1 MSDTRAR
8 VADALETS
16 HRIDRELGGGGMSQ
30 VFLAEELALGRQV
43 VIKVLP
49 SELAS
54 SVNAER
60 FQREIRTVAALQHPH
75 IVPLITA
82 GGSGDLLWFTMPFVE
97 GESLRSRLANG
108 APLPVAEAVRLW
120 SDMLDALAYAHQRGV
135 IHRDIKPDN
144 VLLSGRHALIA
155 DFGVS
160 KALSTATG
168 NQMMTGTGLAIGT
181 PAYMAPEQ
189 IAADVNADHRVDIYA
204 AGLVMYEMLVGRGPF
219 ADRTP
224 AQQMAAH
231 AMIAPPPLSGQRN
244 DIGAALEQLVM
255 QCLEKD
261 PDKRPASAQAIVAQL
276 QTITTPIAG
285 TLPDG
290 IAGKTTEKRRKRT
303 ALKVAVAVVLVAI
316 AGGSF
321 AVPRFISSRIP
332 SALPDSAK
340 TDILLLP
347 SVHEPGDSLLAR
359 SAMETIKTELVSDAR
374 IFAVDIRDL
383 PGMTRSLELS
393 REQITRDSII
403 SWIPDIGAR
412 IHLTLSIARAGDGYL
427 ISTVMKVSANDST
440 LLNAQD
446 AAASGVEVPRIV
458 ARHAAASKRAA
469 LSVFGKL
476 GRPRP
481 DGRFFQ
487 TTPAAAQ
494 AMRDANQ
501 SYQGGDQKRTLE
513 FLRAVTRADSTF
525 ALGWLSLAD
534 NLNDLSIRT
543 DERLRAVAAAY
554 RHREPLRVVDFRM
567 EIEAR
572 YLRWVGR
579 ESEAI
584 TVLENLERRGAIP
597 GYESGLAS
605 LYLSQGR
612 FEDALR
618 RYGNARDTTYRQ
630 PNGLNVSYIFTLLDL
645 KREDDAR
652 AEYAKLEAGTN
663 TSHPSTRAARFSLW
677 RYNRMADS
685 VAFYAAKELE
695 IARNPA
701 AQNFANVQLSNALP
715 TLGRLREWE
724 EITAKRTQRFSDLD
738 AAPTAVTAQLNR
750 ALQLMI
756 ITGDTARASALID
769 EALTRAPLEKM
780 APMDR
785 PYVAVIQAL
794 GVVGRIAEARRYS
807 AEADREIPA
816 EFRAAFARGLAGAR
830 VELELAGGNA
840 DAAFRET
847 RLSESGLC
855 RECRL
860 VDYARAHDLKGQ
872 ADSALVYYERF
883 LDEKS
888 SRLAFWDATFRA
900 VALRRAGELRESKG
914 DIAGALARYRAF
926 VDLWRNADPA
936 LQPQVRDVEARI
948 TRLQGRIG

>member
-1 MSDTRAR
+1 MTDTRAR
-8 VADALETS
+8 IAAALGTT
-16 HRIDRELGGGGMSQ
+16 HRIERELGGGGMSQ

-54 SVNAER
+54 SVNADR

-75 IVPLITA
+75 VVPLITA

-97 GESLRSRLANG
+97 GESLRSRLAQG
-108 APLPVAEAVRLW
+108 GPLPIGDAVRLW
-120 SDMLDALAYAHQRGV
+120 GDMLDALAYAHQRGV

-144 VLLSGRHALIA
+144 VLLSGRHGLIA

-160 KALSTATG
+160 KALSSATG
-168 NQMMTGTGLAIGT
+168 SQMMTGTGLAIGT

-231 AMIAPPPLSGQRN
+231 ALIAPPPLSGQRT
-244 DIGAALEQLVM
+244 DIGPALEQLVM

-261 PDKRPASAQAIVAQL
+261 PEKRPASAQAIVAQL
-276 QTITTPIAG
+276 QTVTTPMSG
-285 TLPDG
+285 TLPSG
-290 IAGKTTEKRRKRT
+290 IGGAATEGPRKRT
-303 ALKVAVAVVLVAI
+303 ALKVAVAIALVAL
-316 AGGSF
+316 AGSSF
-321 AVPRFISSRIP
+321 AIPRFMSSRMP
-332 SALPDSAK
+332 GAFPDSAK
-340 TDILLLP
+340 TDIVFLP
-347 SVHEPGDSLLAR
+347 AVHEPADSLIAR
-359 SAMETIKTELVSDAR
+359 SAMETIKTELLSDAR
-374 IFAVDIRDL
+374 IYAADIRDL
-383 PGMTRSLELS
+383 PGMTRSMELS
-393 REQITRDSII
+393 REQITRDSIL

-427 ISTVMKVSANDST
+427 ISTVMKASANDST

-458 ARHAAASKRAA
+458 AKQAVAAKRAA

-481 DGRFFQ
+481 DGRFYQ

-494 AMRDANQ
+494 AMRDASQ
-501 SYQGGDQKRTLE
+501 SYSGGDQKRTLE

-534 NLNDLSIRT
+534 YLSDLSIRN

-554 RHREPLRVVDFRM
+554 RHRERNRVIDFRL

-579 ESEAI
+579 EAEAI
-584 TVLENLERRGAIP
+584 TVLENLERSGAIP
-597 GYESGLAS
+597 GYESGLAG
-605 LYLSQGR
+605 LFLTQGR

-618 RYGNARDTTYRQ
+618 RYGNARDTTFRQ

-663 TSHPSTRAARFSLW
+663 TWHPSTRAARFSLW

-695 IARNPA
+695 AARNPS

-724 EITAKRTQRFSDLD
+724 EVVVTRAQRFSDLD
-738 AAPTAVTAQLNR
+738 ASATAVAAQLDR
-750 ALQLMI
+750 ALLMMMT
-756 ITGDTARASALID
+756 TGDTAKASAIID
-769 EALTRAPLEKM
+769 EALARAPLEKM

-785 PYVAVIQAL
+785 PYVSIIQTLA
-794 GVVGRIAEARRYS
+794 VVGRIAEARRYS
-807 AEADREIPA
+807 AEAEREIPA
-816 EFRAAFARGLAGAR
+816 EFKRTFARGLAGAR
-830 VELELAGGNA
+830 VELELSAG
-840 DAAFRET
+840 DAKAALREV
-847 RLSESGLC
+847 RLSESGIC
-855 RECRL
+855 PECRTI
-860 VDYARAHDLKGQ
+860 DYARAFDLNGQ

-883 LDEKS
+883 LNEKS
-888 SRLAFWDATFRA
+888 QRLAFLDAAFRA
-900 VALRRAGELRESKG
+900 NALRRAGELRETKG
-914 DIAGALARYRAF
+914 DLAGALARYRAF
-926 VDLWRNADPA
+926 VELWRNADPA